1 MKSNFAVALLALGAC
16 GTQPA
21 SQPVAQRTE
30 TIQQPSTQETERF
43 IRKAAEEWAAV
54 GVTGDTTPLQRILA
68 DDYVGVASS
77 GEVRDK
83 KTALARNSANP
94 RFSESKVDYVNFRHF
109 GDTVIAQGAETL
121 KWRDGKPDL
130 RLIWTDIWMFRN
142 GQWQVVASQD
152 SVRPPEASAKAPANG

>member
-1 MKSNFAVALLALGAC
+1 MKLPYIGALMLALSAC
-16 GTQPA
+16 GNEPA
-21 SQPVAQRTE
+21 SPPTAETSGGTQR
-30 TIQQPSTQETERF
+30 PSPQETESY

-54 GVTGDTTPLQRILA
+54 GVTGDPAPLQRILA

-83 KTALARNSANP
+83 KEALAKNAGVAPFSA
-94 RFSESKVDYVNFRHF
+94 SKVDYVNFRHF

-130 RLIWTDIWMFRN
+130 RLIWTDTWMFRN
-142 GQWQVVASQD
+142 GRWQVVASQD
-152 SVRPPEASAKAPANG
+152 SVRSPEAS